1 MFKKF
6 ISSAA
11 AVAMLACI
19 SAAPLSVSAENSK
32 VQFEIGTISTVGEIR
47 DGVLVN
53 EESVLVPVDITEN
66 EGVATFMLEFTLDS
80 NFEVTGFITRQS
92 ELPDGGFM
100 NNKNALRILWTQN
113 SCEDIYTCGNV
124 LNLRITVPAGTPVG
138 QYEVGFNSD
147 EIQLTNSNFES
158 LDVTLVPGYINVGGD
173 PQNDSPVITEPAVT
187 NPPETQAP
195 PAVQTTQNV
204 PAPANNAGGVNAP
217 QKDPQSTTVNNNAD
231 NAAAPVA
238 TSAPVNSNNN
248 NSATS
253 AADSNVSQAVT
264 TTAAANGNSV
274 SDAGGVSSQS
284 GASVTGDDFE
294 SAGSSSSADS
304 KNNSNSSS
312 ADKSSAS
319 SKSSSAST
327 NKTSNSPSTGAGGIA
342 IAGVVLTIS
351 AVGAVAAY
359 KVKKN
364 K

>member
-19 SAAPLSVSAENSK
+19 SAAPLSVSAENPK

-66 EGVATFMLEFTLDS
+66 EGVATFMLEFALDN
-80 NFEVTGFITRQS
+80 NFELTAFITKQC
-92 ELPDGGFM
+92 ELPGGGFTY
-100 NNKNALRILWTQN
+100 NKEALRILWTQN
-113 SCEDIYTCGNV
+113 SCEDVNTCGNV
-124 LNLRITVPAGTPVG
+124 LNLKITVPAGTPAG
-138 QYEVGFNSD
+138 QYEIGFNGD

-204 PAPANNAGGVNAP
+204 PANHPADAGGVNAP
-217 QKDPQSTTVNNNAD
+217 QKDPQSTTVLD
-231 NAAAPVA
+231 NAAAAAPAA

-248 NSATS
+248 PAVSS
-253 AADSNVSQAVT
+253 AADSNVSQTVT
-264 TTAAANGNSV
+264 TTAAANGNSA
-274 SDAGGVSSQS
+274 SDTDAVSSQS
-284 GASVTGDDFE
+284 GAAATGDNSE
-294 SAGSSSSADS
+294 SAGSSSSAES

-342 IAGVVLTIS
+342 VAGVVLTIS